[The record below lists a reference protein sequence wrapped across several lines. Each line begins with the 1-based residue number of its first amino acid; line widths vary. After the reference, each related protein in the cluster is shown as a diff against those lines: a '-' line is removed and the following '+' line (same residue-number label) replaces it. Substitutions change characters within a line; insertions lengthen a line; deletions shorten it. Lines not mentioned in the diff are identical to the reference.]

1 LLEGCI
7 FMGYPIQ
14 SIRGI
19 RSTFIK
25 KLQSANIKTTD
36 DLLSFCSSR
45 TSRTKVAAQTG
56 ISASY
61 LLLLTQKAE
70 LLKFDGISQEY
81 YKLLSEAGVET
92 LEDLSQ
98 THPRKLSDEIKVIN
112 NKKNI
117 TKLPPKEFLLEDWI
131 DKAKQFQSQ
140 IEL

>member
-1 LLEGCI
+1 
-7 FMGYPIQ
+7 MGYPIQ